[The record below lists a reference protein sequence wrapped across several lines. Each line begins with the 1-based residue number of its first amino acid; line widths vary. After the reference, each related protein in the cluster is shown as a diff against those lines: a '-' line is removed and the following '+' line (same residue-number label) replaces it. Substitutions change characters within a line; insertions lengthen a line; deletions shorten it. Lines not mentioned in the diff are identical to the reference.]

1 MDERL
6 IAVIGATGATGKH
19 LPPRLAARGLNIR
32 YLTRDA
38 GAARATIGPD
48 AEIVEASLD
57 DRASLERAFADAHTL
72 YLNSGHSP
80 ALEAQQTNAIEA
92 AKAAGIERIVKL
104 SGNIDSPAPIPEAH
118 KALEGK
124 IRASGLRHTFLRPNF
139 FMSNLYYVAAGLTQS
154 DSFTSAIPRDVKIS
168 MTDPRDVA
176 DLAAV
181 VIAEDSGHDGEGYYQ
196 TGKALSLDEVA
207 SIFSDVLGRAIRYE
221 QVDVETWEEMVT
233 GRGLPPW
240 LIEHQ
245 VKMIGFAAN
254 GAYAYETNATED
266 IVGHPKR
273 TLEEFIRDHAD
284 AFAKT
289 G

>member
-1 MDERL
+1 MSERL
-6 IAVIGATGATGKH
+6 IAVIGATGATGRH
-19 LPPRLAARGLNIR
+19 LPPRLAERGLNLR
-32 YLTRDA
+32 YLTRDPD
-38 GAARATIGPD
+38 AARPTLGAD
-48 AEIVEASLD
+48 AEIAPMSLD
-57 DRASLERAFADAHTL
+57 DRASLERAFEGAHTL

-80 ALEAQQTNAIEA
+80 ALEEQQTNAIEA
-92 AKAAGIERIVKL
+92 AKATGIERIVKL

-118 KALEGK
+118 KTLEGK
-124 IRASGLRHTFLRPNF
+124 IAASGLRYTFLRPNF
-139 FMSNLYYVAAGLTQS
+139 FMSNLHYVAAGLTQG
-154 DSFTSAIPRDVKIS
+154 DTFTSAIPRDVKLS

-181 VIAEDSGHDGEGYYQ
+181 VLAEDEGHDGQGYYQ
-196 TGKALSLDEVA
+196 TGAAVSLDEVA
-207 SIFSDVLGRAIRYE
+207 QTFSRVLGRDIRYE
-221 QVDVETWEEMVT
+221 QVDVDKWEEMVT

-273 TLEEFIRDHAD
+273 TLESFIRDYAD
-284 AFAKT
+284 AFAIS

>member
-1 MDERL
+1 MSSHL
-6 IAVIGATGATGKH
+6 IAVIGATGATGQH
-19 LPPRLAARGLNIR
+19 LVPRLAERDLNVR
-32 YLTRDA
+32 YLTRDIA
-38 GAARATIGPD
+38 KAREIIGDGP
-48 AEIVEASLD
+48 EIVTASLD
-57 DRASLERAFADAHTL
+57 DRTSLDAALEGAHTL

-80 ALEAQQTNAIEA
+80 ALEDQQTNAIEA
-92 AKAAGIERIVKL
+92 AVEAGVERIVKL

-124 IRASGLRHTFLRPNF
+124 IAATSVRHTFLRPNF
-139 FMSNLYYVAAGLTQS
+139 FMSNLYYVAAGLTQG

-176 DLAAV
+176 DLAATV
-181 VIAEDSGHDGEGYYQ
+181 LAEDDRHDGQGYYQ

-207 SIFSDVLGRAIRYE
+207 EIFSEVLDRKIRYE
-221 QVDVETWEEMVT
+221 TVDVEAWEEMVT
-233 GRGLPPW
+233 KRGLPSW

-254 GAYAYETNATED
+254 GAYSYETNATED

-284 AFAKT
+284 AFARRD
-289 G
+289 